1 MDRSRADVR
10 ETYDRIGTHF
20 SKTRVNPWPEVEAFV
35 ADAPAVDLA
44 LDIGCGNGRHV
55 EILKQRAGRVVGVD
69 ASRSLLDAATDRVP
83 DSHLVLGDASTLPI
97 ATDRV
102 DLALYIATLHHL
114 PSRET
119 RIESLDEL
127 ARVLDPDGEAFVSAW
142 SITHD
147 NFDAPPDAEMGF
159 DTTVEWTL
167 PGGETVPRFYH
178 IYAPAEFRADIGSSA
193 LTMDAFELSNGNCYG
208 TVSPASR

>member
-10 ETYDRIGTHF
+10 DTYDHIGTHF

-35 ADAPAVDLA
+35 ADAADADLG
-44 LDIGCGNGRHV
+44 LDVGCGNGRHV
-55 EILKQRAGRVVGVD
+55 EILKQRADRVVGVD
-69 ASRSLLDAATDRVP
+69 VSRSLLDAATERVP
-83 DSHLVLGDASTLPI
+83 DGRFLLGDASNLPI
-97 ATDRV
+97 TNDRV

-114 PSRET
+114 PSREA

-178 IYAPAEFRADIGSSA
+178 IYAPAEFQADVEASQLS
-193 LTMDAFELSNGNCYG
+193 LDAFELSNGNCYG